1 MPLKWNYEYL
11 GKSYCYG
18 GTEGEYCHCDYCKCK
33 HGFGEKGYKG
43 GCGHKWFYVSI
54 GFFTKTYIL

>member
-1 MPLKWNYEYL
+1 MGNVEMLYLL

-33 HGFGEKGYKG
+33 HGFGQKGGYKG
-43 GCGHKWFYVSI
+43 GCGGHK
-54 GFFTKTYIL
+54 K

>member
-1 MPLKWNYEYL
+1 MKVNPSNSFDFP

-43 GCGHKWFYVSI
+43 GCGHK
-54 GFFTKTYIL
+54 

>member
-1 MPLKWNYEYL
+1 MCFSKAGVLIV

-43 GCGHKWFYVSI
+43 GCGHHK
-54 GFFTKTYIL
+54 